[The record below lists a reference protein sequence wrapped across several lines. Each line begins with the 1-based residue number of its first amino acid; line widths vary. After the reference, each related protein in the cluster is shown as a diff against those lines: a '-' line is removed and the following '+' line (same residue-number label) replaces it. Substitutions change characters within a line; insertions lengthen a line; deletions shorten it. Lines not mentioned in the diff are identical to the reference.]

1 MPMVMRRFGQQPI
14 LKQLLGKVKRDS
26 KCSSAN
32 HGTAAWRAAM
42 EALPSVMAV
51 RAMAMPHLGKPV
63 EHARRWVADQVLG
76 FRRLIVTSS
85 EIDTAGPCWCHPCHG
100 EAISP
105 RGDTPKNRVRF

>member
-1 MPMVMRRFGQQPI
+1 MRRFGQQPI

-63 EHARRWVADQVLG
+63 EHARRWPIIGRGIRV
-76 FRRLIVTSS
+76 
-85 EIDTAGPCWCHPCHG
+85 P
-100 EAISP
+100 SP
-105 RGDTPKNRVRF
+105 DCYIKRD